1 MFIKDEDQIPYK
13 FYKRLEEPG
22 DISKLKDLSSYATI
36 SPFVSHTET
45 NVILAKL
52 KKNIELIR
60 SEYFDN
66 YKKRCTDLNF
76 WLDKELR
83 NYDLLPKKDSI
94 SSSIT
99 SIFNDIQWGKT
110 YNDRICTRTERKYY
124 PEKSSLMKNLGDFCE
139 NRENLRCNILKNVNE
154 CLEYNNY
161 IDKKKNHFLSEK
173 KNLCEIDGCRINDT
187 CTLSNVDITFPKINC
202 HALYNMEKL
211 EHRENVITK
220 YSSLEI
226 GFFVFVSFLGMY
238 VLYIFL
244 HKFTPFESWIRTL
257 LSKRKTVRNFMQK
270 RDTHDPFPYSSDSE
284 PMQSKNRIYYIDYDH
299 SLN

>member
-1 MFIKDEDQIPYK
+1 IKDEDQIPYK

-22 DISKLKDLSSYATI
+22 DISKLKDLNSYSTI
-36 SPFVSHTET
+36 SLFTTYRETE
-45 NVILAKL
+45 VILAKL
-52 KKNIELIR
+52 KNNIELIR

-83 NYDLLPKKDSI
+83 AYNLRPQKDGI

-99 SIFNDIQWGKT
+99 SIFNDIQWGKIH
-110 YNDRICTRTERKYY
+110 NDRICTRTESQYS
-124 PEKSSLMKNLGDFCE
+124 PEKSSLMKDLGDFCE

-173 KNLCEIDGCRINDT
+173 KNLCENDGCRINDT

-202 HALYNMEKL
+202 NALYNMEKL
-211 EHRENVITK
+211 EHHENVTSK

-226 GFFVFVSFLGMY
+226 GFFVFVSFLGLY
-238 VLYIFL
+238 VLCIFL
-244 HKFTPFESWIRTL
+244 YKFTPFESWIRTL
-257 LSKRKTVRNFMQK
+257 LSKRNTIRNFMKK
-270 RDTHDPFPYSSDSE
+270 RHIHDPFPYSSDSE
-284 PMQSKNRIYYIDYDH
+284 HMHSKNRIYYIDYDH